1 VNMHKSEAKYQFK
14 KVSNSAEQLMRGIQ
28 KFKANHKNKQAIEAE
43 AVNSLLNSIEYEL
56 TLIKESVERP
66 FTSDS

>member
-1 VNMHKSEAKYQFK
+1 MDESEAEYQFEK
-14 KVSNSAEQLMRGIQ
+14 IGNTTDQLIREIQ
-28 KFKANHKNKQAIEAE
+28 KFKAHHKDKQVIDSE

-66 FTSDS
+66 FTSES